1 MMQLNSLL
9 TSVAAYNT
17 WANQSLLNWAASQP
31 ADELA
36 QDLPNGQGSILKM
49 LNHIWSVEEFWLNVV
64 QGKDPFASQR
74 YTATEF
80 HAEEILPGLAA
91 QSQAL
96 QAYIA
101 TLPDEAYSEVIAVDF
116 PWVKG
121 SQQRYELLHHMF
133 NHSTYH
139 RGQLTSM
146 ARRLGWTGAPMTDYN
161 FYNLVALV
169 PQS

>member
-1 MMQLNSLL
+1 MMQLTSLL

-31 ADELA
+31 ADELS

-80 HAEEILPGLAA
+80 HAEEIMPGLAA

-101 TLPDEAYSEVIAVDF
+101 TLSDEAYSEVIAVDF

>member
-1 MMQLNSLL
+1 MMHTQSLL

-17 WANQSLLNWAASQP
+17 WANETLVAWAASQP
-31 ADELA
+31 IAELT

-64 QGKDPFASQR
+64 QGKDPFSSGR
-74 YTATEF
+74 YIATEF
-80 HAEEILPGLAA
+80 NAEEIFPGLVA
-91 QSQAL
+91 QSKVV
-96 QAYIA
+96 QAYVS
-101 TLPDEAYSEVIAVDF
+101 TLADEAYYEVIAIDF

-121 SQQRYELLHHMF
+121 EQQRYELLQHVF

-146 ARRLGWTGAPMTDYN
+146 ARRIGWTGAPMTDYN

-169 PQS
+169 PQV